1 MVIKRLEYKD
11 VIGIAAMEGRG
22 FYYPVDVAVAPDD
35 KLFVLGRSHDGD
47 ARGVQILKCDIESE
61 YYGIFGSYG
70 SGDGQFIWPTSI
82 AIDSDG
88 LIYVTDEYLNR
99 ISIFDQKCQ
108 FIKKWDSS
116 NDQNIGLIKP
126 AGIVKASEKISE
138 QRDSSNDQNIELT
151 KPAGIA
157 IDSEKF
163 VWIVDSQENNIKR
176 FTPNGQCVLKFGNL
190 GGGPGEFQMPW
201 GIAVSDADDVYVA
214 DWGNNRI
221 QRFTSQGAF
230 IGEYGNNSDVSSD
243 NLSKP
248 SDVSVDSQG
257 YMYVTDWGNHRL
269 QVLSSD
275 GELIQ
280 NFRGN
285 AGISKWAQEF
295 LDSNPDENI
304 ARSGADLEPDLMEN
318 DWDLHEQSY
327 HTEKFFWSPI
337 SVENYHDDLVIV
349 VDRNRHRMQILKI
362 NRHT

>member
-1 MVIKRLEYKD
+1 MVIKRLEYKE
-11 VIGIAAMEGRG
+11 VIGVAAMEGRG

-35 KLFVLGRSHDGD
+35 KLFVLGRGHDGD
-47 ARGVQILKCDIESE
+47 TRGVQILKCDIESE
-61 YYGIFGSYG
+61 YYGIFASYG
-70 SGDGQFIWPTSI
+70 SEDGQFIWPTSI

-116 NDQNIGLIKP
+116 NDQNI
-126 AGIVKASEKISE
+126 
-138 QRDSSNDQNIELT
+138 ELT

-163 VWIVDSQENNIKR
+163 VWIVDNQESNIKR

-221 QRFTSQGAF
+221 QRFTSQGEF

-285 AGISKWAQEF
+285 AGISKWAQDF
-295 LDSNPDENI
+295 LNANPDENI
-304 ARSGADLEPDLMEN
+304 ARAGADLEPDLMEN

-362 NRHT
+362 NQHT